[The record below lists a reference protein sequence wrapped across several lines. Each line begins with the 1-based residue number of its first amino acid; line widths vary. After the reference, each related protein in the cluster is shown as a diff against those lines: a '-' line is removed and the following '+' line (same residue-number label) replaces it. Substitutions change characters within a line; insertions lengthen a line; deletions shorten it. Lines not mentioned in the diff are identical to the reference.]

1 MFFNVLEKLSAGIAN
16 IIHTTQITFEFID
29 NVFIIVD
36 LLTVVW
42 PALLKRGSRVKGKGQ
57 G

>member
-16 IIHTTQITFEFID
+16 IIHITQITFEFID

-42 PALLKRGSRVKGKGQ
+42 AALLKRGSRVKYKGQ